1 MTIRTF
7 WTLLLKILG
16 LWLLLSGLS
25 LIPQIISVFTFFS
38 MQFSDSVIGIVFSIF
53 IILLTAV
60 IYFLVLKLFVFNSGW
75 IIDKL
80 KLDQQFNEEKI
91 DLSITLKTV
100 LTIATIVIGG
110 LILVDAFPMLCKQIF
125 SFIQQKAVY
134 IEYPEYGW
142 IIFYA
147 IKSLFGFLLM
157 TNSKPVIKYI
167 LKKTES
173 VED

>member
-1 MTIRTF
+1 MAIRTF

-16 LWLLLSGLS
+16 IWLILSGLS
-25 LIPQIISVFTFFS
+25 VIPQIISVFTLFS
-38 MQFSDSVIGIVFSIF
+38 MQFNDSVIGVIFSIF
-53 IILLTAV
+53 VLLLTV
-60 IYFLVLKLFVFNSGW
+60 GVYFLILKLFVFNAGW

-80 KLDQQFNEEKI
+80 KLDEQFQEERI

-125 SFIQQKAVY
+125 SFLQQKTVFR
-134 IEYPEYGW
+134 EDPEFGW

-147 IKSLFGFLLM
+147 IKSLIGYLLM
-157 TNSKPVIKYI
+157 TNSKPVINYI

-173 VED
+173 VEG